1 PTTPPNLLTNLRSA
15 INIISISPS
24 IDDLIIK
31 IKKWRKKKENHSD
44 LISEHLANK
53 KLKVIA
59 SFTFALLS
67 FIGIIVS
74 ASVLGGVSGGEG
86 GGPSNLLLLAL
97 LIPNR

>member
-1 PTTPPNLLTNLRSA
+1 
-15 INIISISPS
+15 
-24 IDDLIIK
+24 
-31 IKKWRKKKENHSD
+31 
-44 LISEHLANK
+44 
-53 KLKVIA
+53 VIA